1 MRDQYATAG
10 DHFGHTLARQGLT
23 VSTRNNWSQ
32 GGDVVVVSV
41 DDEREIRIADA
52 DGWTHRSTS
61 EWDGGRA
68 VVCFTDEDSG
78 SAAMGE
84 VLYESYGHGD
94 FAADSARLMCA
105 VLVYVRRNGHPAPSG
120 GPAEVDEAM
129 ALAHLALCDA
139 EWRPEVGQDPQDW
152 HDELRASH
160 AAYLDGKAVA
170 VGLDQLDTLRNA
182 AAAGRF
188 DLTPYADLSE
198 ALDAVRHGCMATWRA
213 TPYGK
218 VWVDDAA

>member
-1 MRDQYATAG
+1 MTDQYATAG
-10 DHFGHTLARQGLT
+10 DHFGHTLARHGLT
-23 VSTRNNWSQ
+23 VSTRNNWAE

-41 DDEREIRIADA
+41 DAEREIRISDA
-52 DGWTHRSTS
+52 DGWTHRSPS

-68 VVCFTDEDSG
+68 VVCSTDEDSG
-78 SAAMGE
+78 STATGE

-94 FAADSARLMCA
+94 FTADSACLMCA
-105 VLVYVRRNGHPAPSG
+105 VLAYMRQNGHPVPA

-139 EWRPEVGQDPQDW
+139 GWRPEAGHDPQDW
-152 HDELRASH
+152 HAELRAGH
-160 AAYLDGKAVA
+160 TTYLERKAVA
-170 VGLDQLDTLRNA
+170 VGRDQLDTLRNA
-182 AAAGRF
+182 AAAGTF
-188 DLTPYADLSE
+188 DITPYADLSE

-218 VWVDDAA
+218 VWVDTAA